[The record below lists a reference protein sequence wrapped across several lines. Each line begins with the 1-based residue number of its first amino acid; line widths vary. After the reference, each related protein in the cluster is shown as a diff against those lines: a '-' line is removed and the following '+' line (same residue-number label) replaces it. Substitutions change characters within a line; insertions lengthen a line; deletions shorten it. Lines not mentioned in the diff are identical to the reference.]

1 MKDLNLLR
9 EQINSSNRAERLKAA
24 RELGEAIKD
33 GSLSREMLQE
43 VNNHVHT
50 TYSYSP
56 YEPAAAAFAAWE
68 AGLGIVGSVDHDSIG
83 AAEEMLEASAL
94 LGIASTVG
102 FEVRS
107 GFQNTPF
114 AHKKVNNPDSA
125 GIVYMCVHGVP
136 QSAIPLVD
144 KFLEPIRAIRNKRN
158 VAQVEALNALL
169 EGSPL
174 EKIDF
179 ERDVV
184 PLSRFKDGGGITERH
199 ILHAFA
205 QKILD
210 VAPQGAKT
218 LQFIDQQLGVKVS
231 GKVKEFLL
239 DENNPHYIYDL
250 LGVLKSNY
258 MPNFFIQ
265 PSIEE
270 TVDVR
275 EVVKFSLSIGA
286 IPAYAYLGDITE
298 SVTGDKK
305 AEEFEDAY
313 LDDLV
318 AFLAEI
324 GFPAITYMPPRNTKA
339 QMERLQQ
346 LCQKHNLMEISGVD
360 INSSRQSFN
369 CPELLES
376 EALHL
381 VDSAWAL
388 VAHEKLVNH
397 NPAWGLFS
405 PASPVANLPLKG
417 RIELY
422 SGLGRKMDPF
432 NPASIVDLAQKAFG

>member
-1 MKDLNLLR
+1 MKDLNLLKQ
-9 EQINSSNRAERLKAA
+9 QINSEDRAVRLKAA
-24 RELGEAIKD
+24 RELGEALKN
-33 GSLSREMLQE
+33 GSLQREVLQE

-56 YEPAAAAFAAWE
+56 YEPAAAAWGAWQ
-68 AGLGIVGSVDHDSIG
+68 AGLGIVGSIDHDSIG
-83 AAEEMLEASAL
+83 AAQEMLEASAL

-114 AHKKVNNPDSA
+114 ATRKVNNPDSP

-136 QSAIPLVD
+136 RNAIAQVD
-144 KFLEPIRAIRNKRN
+144 QFLAPIRRVRNIRNA
-158 VAQVEALNALL
+158 AQVDALNALIKDSGL
-169 EGSPL
+169 SA
-174 EKIDF
+174 INF

-184 PLSRFKDGGGITERH
+184 PLSKASEGGGITERH

-205 QKILD
+205 QKILL
-210 VAPQGAKT
+210 VAPQGAQTVKFLEEK
-218 LQFIDQQLGVKVS
+218 LQISVS
-231 GKVKEFLL
+231 GKVREFLL
-239 DENNPHYIYDL
+239 DTTNVHYIYDL

-258 MPNFFIQ
+258 LPNFFIQ
-265 PSIEE
+265 PSVEE
-270 TVDVR
+270 TVSVTDV
-275 EVVKFSLSIGA
+275 VNFGLSIGA
-286 IPAYAYLGDITE
+286 IPAYAYLGDVTE

-313 LDDLV
+313 LDELV

-324 GFPAITYMPPRNTKA
+324 GFPAITYMPPRNTKE
-339 QMERLQQ
+339 QMVRLQK

-369 CPELLES
+369 CPELLAP
-376 EALHL
+376 EARHL

-388 VAHEKLVNH
+388 VAHEKLVDH
-397 NPAWGLFS
+397 NRNWGLFS
-405 PASPVANLPLKG
+405 QNSPVAKLPLKA

-422 SGLGRKMDPF
+422 C
-432 NPASIVDLAQKAFG
+432 Q